1 MVVAIDPGKNV
12 GIAFVSLEGEL
23 IRSEIITALE
33 LRNYKFPENA
43 TIVVG
48 NGTTSKKI
56 LNIIK
61 HLNPILVDEK
71 NTSLIAK
78 ELYFKDNPPC
88 GLMKLI
94 PPGLRSPNVL
104 IDDYAAYAIALR
116 YLEGIDSFK

>member
-1 MVVAIDPGKNV
+1 MIVAIDPGKNV
-12 GIAFVSLEGEL
+12 GIAFVSLEGDL
-23 IRSEIITALE
+23 IRSEIISTRE
-33 LRNYKFPENA
+33 LSNYKFPKN
-43 TIVVG
+43 TTVVIG
-48 NGTTSKKI
+48 DGTTSKKI
-56 LNIIK
+56 IKIIE
-61 HLNPILVDEK
+61 HLNPILIDEK

-116 YLEGIDSFK
+116 YLEGIDAIK